1 MIEDSMFFAPQ
12 DSLVPRMEQVRVM
25 CKELKEYEVDTFAAQ
40 AITQAII
47 LLLDSCSL
55 EHNNPTG
62 AMH

>member
-1 MIEDSMFFAPQ
+1 MTEDSMFFAPQ
-12 DSLVPRMEQVRVM
+12 DPLVPRMEQVRVM
-25 CKELKEYEVDTFAAQ
+25 CKELKEYPDDTFEAQ

-55 EHNNPTG
+55 GNNEPLG